1 MKKILPSIALVLAFI
16 LVIGMGS
23 VATASTSA
31 PASGIMGDS
40 NGDGNV
46 TSSDIALLLR
56 QVLGEGSISYQQSI
70 LEDTNHDGYLTSS
83 DATLMLRYMLYM
95 SNSCELVETKTTKDG
110 LYSFTAQDNMSTI
123 NAYLGAATVLQ
134 PFPTA
139 MEGHVITTIAAG
151 AFTNSGVTE
160 IWFVGAPIS
169 GLPTSGLSSTCKIHY
184 PTGQGWESAGL
195 SSYFTNTEA
204 YDYVPTPVTVTV
216 SNTTVT
222 YDGRARDVTVSAS
235 PAIPYYIS
243 YVDANG
249 QSAVPINAGTYTYTI
264 EFTQSGYAAAAN
276 GSGTFTI
283 EKANY
288 PAPIFVGATV
298 HRADDEGEEQHRL
311 YATSIPQGVSV
322 TYVYYNSTAPTVPL
336 STDYASDVGTY
347 YVYANYTHSNPN
359 YNQLAKQGA
368 TLVIKSPWSEGFMS
382 DQPQG

>member
-70 LEDTNHDGYLTSS
+70 LEDTNHDGCLTSS

-139 MEGHVITTIAAG
+139 MEGHVITAIAAG

-169 GLPTSGLSSTCKIHY
+169 GLPASGLSSTCEIHY
-184 PTGQGWESAGL
+184 PAGQGWETAGL
-195 SSYFTNTEA
+195 DTYFTNVQSYQAVTITVSDTSCT
-204 YDYVPTPVTVTV
+204 YDGSTHGVTV
-216 SNTTVT
+216 SV
-222 YDGRARDVTVSAS
+222 S
-235 PAIPYYIS
+235 PAVSYTIS
-243 YVDANG
+243 YVNAEG
-249 QSAVPINAGTYTYTI
+249 QTVTPVNAGEYAYTI
-264 EFTQSGYAAAAN
+264 ELTQSGYAAMKN
-276 GSGTFTI
+276 DSGTLTI

-288 PAPIFVGATV
+288 SAPIFTGATV

-311 YATSIPQGVSV
+311 FATSIPQGVSV

-368 TLVIKSPWSEGFMS
+368 TLVIKSPWSEGWMS
-382 DQPQG
+382 DLPQG

>member
-123 NAYLGAATVLQ
+123 NAYLGAATVIR
-134 PFPTA
+134 PFPVA
-139 MEGHVITTIAAG
+139 MEGHIVTAITAG

-160 IWFVGAPIS
+160 VWFAGTPIE
-169 GLPTSGLSSTCKIHY
+169 GLAASGLSSTCEIHY
-184 PTGQGWESAGL
+184 PAGQGWETAGL
-195 SSYFTNTEA
+195 DTYFTNVQSYQAVTITVSDTSCT
-204 YDYVPTPVTVTV
+204 YDGSTHGVTV
-216 SNTTVT
+216 SV
-222 YDGRARDVTVSAS
+222 S
-235 PAIPYYIS
+235 PAVSYTIS
-243 YVDANG
+243 YVNAEG
-249 QSAVPINAGTYTYTI
+249 QTVTPVNAGEYAYTI
-264 EFTQSGYAAAAN
+264 ELTQSGYAAMKN
-276 GSGTFTI
+276 DSGTLTI

-288 PAPIFVGATV
+288 SAPIFTGATV

-311 YATSIPQGVSV
+311 FATSIPQGVSV

-368 TLVIKSPWSEGFMS
+368 TLVIKSPWSEGWMS